1 MSDAMSDLSTASPTL
16 RSSTPRRVHGS
27 ILLLLVTTLTIV
39 FATATTGVARAQSG
53 TVQLR
58 LVSVPLSIEQDD
70 SLPIVVSA
78 VGEVPT
84 DGVIVV
90 TAYPPVNSRGDV
102 ATIVEGHLPSV
113 SAAAISFPV
122 KGLARD
128 DSGAFV
134 LPIPTQSATRL
145 KTKLRLK
152 DPGLYP
158 LSIELRDS
166 DTKGTLAQLSTF
178 VERLGQDV
186 TPSTVSVGWLFSIDS
201 PPTLQSNGTTVVSDV
216 ARTQL
221 SALAGFLQQTTVPI
235 SAVIRPELL
244 DGLKRSGTAS
254 DLALL
259 KQVAA
264 AFGNQHELLAEPSVS
279 MDPSAAAAAGM
290 QSTFT
295 DQLRLG
301 EDQLVGSLGINSAKR
316 SSWFVPAG
324 TDAAGLALLRGLGVQ
339 HVVLGQSAAIPQP
352 VGTPTGEIGKVQLG
366 TDQTIPALITDR
378 TIDASLHAATDDPI
392 ATAHLIVADLTA
404 LGIEHDRQLT
414 TSAHSPARGVVVS
427 VGLVGSIDPTLLQDV
442 FALLQQSPHIALRT
456 VDGVLSE
463 LERGTDVDDMR
474 VIGVS
479 NPSPIDLRSAAFTL
493 GSLNSQISS
502 YATML
507 TTSDGVDPRPAI
519 WRRLLQVYP
528 ADDITNAERLAY
540 ANQIGGDLDVL
551 RSSVTYP
558 SLGHITIGGR
568 ASDIPF
574 VLDNSSDVD
583 LKVMLRLSSAK
594 MDFLDNDQVITVS
607 KRTSANGRTST
618 NIRVRARSG
627 AEFPVQVQLFTPD
640 GKQALGPPSTLTV
653 RASVLTGLGQVA
665 TGALLVILASWWLQN
680 FMRSRRRRRDATSA
694 SIGRHPV
701 KRSVTGRD
709 QDDADQ
715 DDAHQ
720 DDDTGPNGIIRPQFD
735 DDESGGGSAGRSDSG
750 LDRHDEVGRHDD
762 ETRVIVMQS
771 DKVPDS

>member
-1 MSDAMSDLSTASPTL
+1 MSELIADVSTA
-16 RSSTPRRVHGS
+16 SSTPRLVRGS
-27 ILLLLVTTLTIV
+27 TLLLVVTMLAVV
-39 FATATTGVARAQSG
+39 FGTAATGVARAQAA

-58 LVSVPLSIEQDD
+58 LVSVPLSIQQDD

-102 ATIVEGHLPSV
+102 ATIVGGHLPSV

-128 DSGAFV
+128 DSGALV

-264 AFGNQHELLAEPSVS
+264 TFGNQHELLAEPSVS

-316 SSWFVPAG
+316 SSWFIPAG
-324 TDAAGLALLRGLGVQ
+324 TDAAGLGLLRGLGVQ
-339 HVVLGQSAAIPQP
+339 HVVLGQSAAVLQP

-366 TDQTIPALITDR
+366 TAQLGTDQTIPALITDR
-378 TIDASLHAATDDPI
+378 TVDASLHAATDDPI

-404 LGIEHDRQLT
+404 LGIERDRQLT
-414 TSAHSPARGVVVS
+414 TSAHAPARGVVVS

-442 FALLQQSPHIALRT
+442 FTLLQQSPHIALRT

-474 VIGVS
+474 MIGVS

-493 GSLNSQISS
+493 TSVNSQISS

-680 FMRSRRRRRDATSA
+680 FMRSRRRRREETSA
-694 SIGRHPV
+694 SLGRHPV
-701 KRSVTGRD
+701 KRSETSRD
-709 QDDADQ
+709 QDDAHQ

-720 DDDTGPNGIIRPQFD
+720 DDDTGPNGVIRPQFD
-735 DDESGGGSAGRSDSG
+735 DDESGGG